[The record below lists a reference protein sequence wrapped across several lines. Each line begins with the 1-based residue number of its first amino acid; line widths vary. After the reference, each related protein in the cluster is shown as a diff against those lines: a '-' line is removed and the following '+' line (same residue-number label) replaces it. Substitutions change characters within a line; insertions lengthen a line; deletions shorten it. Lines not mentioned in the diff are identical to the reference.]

1 MIMFQFIRYA
11 CSAPGGLPLP
21 YCGALRGERIAP
33 LPAGAEPASLRG
45 TGESIRIDLLP

>member
-11 CSAPGGLPLP
+11 CSAPHKFAPGGLPLP

-33 LPAGAEPASLRG
+33 LCLAEREAA
-45 TGESIRIDLLP
+45 